1 MLRNSAKNLGQE
13 ENHIPHH
20 GNTIRQGTRVTV
32 AKDVSCMLVEIAPQ
46 NADTTTVNLWI
57 DALKVSLGSEHTHA
71 VFKCMQE
78 AYLAGTKDAYDRLG
92 AKIWLTRSS
101 RNTAQYQLA
110 LSSNACSTLLDIL
123 ENDMNCQAAYS
134 RHLLQKEMI
143 SVANEV
149 QSNNDRLHVDAIAYY
164 YATINPRKQDNMAR
178 DRHLQSSTGVRD
190 ENYVNKHCIH
200 ISERVTRV
208 SISVYVDIVQAI

>member
-1 MLRNSAKNLGQE
+1 
-13 ENHIPHH
+13 
-20 GNTIRQGTRVTV
+20 
-32 AKDVSCMLVEIAPQ
+32 MLVEIAAQ

-57 DALKVSLGSEHTHA
+57 DALKVNLGSEHTHA

-78 AYLAGTKDAYDRLG
+78 AYLAGTKAAYASLR

-110 LSSNACSTLLDIL
+110 LRSNACSTLLDIL
-123 ENDMNCQAAYS
+123 ENDINCQAAYS

-143 SVANEV
+143 SVANEG

-164 YATINPRKQDNMAR
+164 YLLKLIHSYICYLAHVTYMDDIFTFSQVRK
-178 DRHLQSSTGVRD
+178 GG
-190 ENYVNKHCIH
+190 
-200 ISERVTRV
+200 
-208 SISVYVDIVQAI
+208 SVKV